1 MTSIKIDLSET
12 LTGIEIHTFA
22 DLHLGDKHCDMTHIK
37 KRIEQV
43 RDTEN
48 AYVILNGDLMNNA
61 IKTSV
66 SDIYSEK
73 LTPMEELSRCV
84 ELFKP
89 IKDKILCITTG
100 NHERRTYNGSG
111 IDLMEILSKELGLSD
126 RFTSTG
132 AVLFIRLGWNKSR
145 KRKQWYSIYVA
156 HGSGGGRKVGAKA
169 VRLADMEGIV
179 DCDIY
184 VHSHTHLPMIFKQ
197 SFYRSDFI
205 NSSVSMVDKLFVNTS
220 AELNYGGY
228 GEIFEFKP
236 SSKDC
241 PVIYLNGETKKFTA
255 KL

>member
-1 MTSIKIDLSET
+1 MKSIKIDLSKD
-12 LTGIEIHTFA
+12 LNSIEIHTFA
-22 DLHLGDKHCDMTHIK
+22 DLHIGDKHCDLTNIK
-37 KRIEQV
+37 KRIEYV
-43 RDTEN
+43 KNKEN
-48 AYVILNGDLMNNA
+48 AYVILNGDLLNNA

-73 LTPMEELSRCV
+73 LTPMEELNRCV
-84 ELFKP
+84 ELFEP

-111 IDLMEILSKELGLSD
+111 IDLMEILSKELRIEE
-126 RFTSTG
+126 RFSNAS

-145 KRKQWYSIYVA
+145 KRKQWYSIFVT

-169 VRLADMEGIV
+169 VRLADMENIV

-184 VHSHTHLPMIFKQ
+184 IHSHTHLPMIFKQ

-205 NSSVSMVDKLFVNTS
+205 NSNVALVDKLFVNTS

-228 GEIFEFKP
+228 GEVYEFKP
-236 SSKDC
+236 SSKEC
-241 PVIYLNGETKKFTA
+241 PVIYLSGTA
-255 KL
+255 KEFMAKL

>member
-1 MTSIKIDLSET
+1 MKSIKIDLSKD
-12 LTGIEIHTFA
+12 LNSIEIHTFA
-22 DLHLGDKHCDMTHIK
+22 DLHIGDKHCDLTNIK
-37 KRIEQV
+37 KRIEYV
-43 RDTEN
+43 KNTEN
-48 AYVILNGDLMNNA
+48 AYVILNGDLLNNA

-73 LTPMEELSRCV
+73 LTPMEELNRCV
-84 ELFKP
+84 ELFEP

-111 IDLMEILSKELGLSD
+111 IDLMEILSKELRIEE
-126 RFTSTG
+126 RFSNAS
-132 AVLFIRLGWNKSR
+132 AVLFVRLGWNKSR
-145 KRKQWYSIYVA
+145 KRKQWYSIFVT

-169 VRLADMEGIV
+169 VRLADMESIV

-184 VHSHTHLPMIFKQ
+184 IHSHTHLPMVFKQ

-205 NSSVSMVDKLFVNTS
+205 NSNVSLVDKLFVNTS

-228 GEIFEFKP
+228 GEVYEFKP
-236 SSKDC
+236 SSKEC
-241 PVIYLNGETKKFTA
+241 PVIYLSGTSKEFIA

>member
-1 MTSIKIDLSET
+1 MKSIKIDLSKD
-12 LTGIEIHTFA
+12 LNNIEIHTFA
-22 DLHLGDKHCDMTHIK
+22 DLHIGDKHCDLTNIK
-37 KRIEQV
+37 KRIEYV
-43 RDTEN
+43 KNKEN
-48 AYVILNGDLMNNA
+48 AYVILNGDLLNNA

-73 LTPMEELSRCV
+73 LTPMEELNRCV
-84 ELFKP
+84 ELFEP

-111 IDLMEILSKELGLSD
+111 IDLMEILSKELRIEE
-126 RFTSTG
+126 RFSNAS

-145 KRKQWYSIYVA
+145 KRKQWYSIFVT

-169 VRLADMEGIV
+169 VRLADMESIV

-184 VHSHTHLPMIFKQ
+184 IHSHTHLPMVFKQ
-197 SFYRSDFI
+197 SYYRSDFI
-205 NSSVSMVDKLFVNTS
+205 NSNVALVDKLFVNTS

-228 GEIFEFKP
+228 GEVYEFKP
-236 SSKDC
+236 SSKEC
-241 PVIYLNGETKKFTA
+241 PVIYLSGTSKEFIA